1 MATDQNKILV
11 RRFFDEMCNGRKLN
25 VANELFAAN
34 HIYHDPQTPTGPGPE
49 GMKQV
54 ILTYQTSFP
63 DAHWDVQEMI
73 AAENDL
79 VVTRWIG
86 SGTNKVGLMGIPAT
100 GKSVSVEGI
109 WMHRIAQNK
118 IVESWDVWDT
128 LGMLQQMG
136 VVPAMGAAK
145 VTAEKRN

>member
-1 MATDQNKILV
+1 MATDQNKTLV
-11 RRFFDEMCNGRKLN
+11 RRFFDEMCNGRKLGI
-25 VANELFAAN
+25 AEELFAAN
-34 HIYHDPQTPTGPGPE
+34 HVYHDPQTPTGAGPE

-54 ILTYQTSFP
+54 IATYQTAFP

-86 SGTNKVGLMGIPAT
+86 SGTDKVGLMGIPAT
-100 GKSVSVEGI
+100 GKSLRVEGI

-118 IVESWDVWDT
+118 IVESWVVWDT

-136 VVPAMGAAK
+136 VVPMMGAAK

>member
-1 MATDQNKILV
+1 MSAEQNKALV

-25 VANELFAAN
+25 IAGELFSAN
-34 HIYHDPQTPTGPGPE
+34 HIYHDPQTPAGPGPE

-54 ILTYQTSFP
+54 IGTYQMSFP
-63 DAHWDVQEMI
+63 DAHWDVLETI
-73 AAENDL
+73 AAENDT

-86 SGTNKVGLMGIPAT
+86 KGKNDIGLMGMPAT
-100 GKSVSVEGI
+100 GKRVNVEGI
-109 WMHRIAQNK
+109 WMHRIANGK

-136 VVPAMGAAK
+136 VVPMMGNAK